1 MMTLKLKY
9 FFVSLLAPPTSTT
22 YVNYSNHVM

>member
-1 MMTLKLKY
+1 MKLNLKY